1 MTRMEK
7 LRIILTEECD
17 LACRY
22 CRRSGNAAQAERSAV
37 LAAAEGAERVELAGG
52 EPLLWPDV
60 CGLVR
65 ELKAQPG
72 TVWVGLT
79 TNGTR
84 ARTAGAGARQGGAR
98 RRESAPR
105 HLQRL

>member
-37 LAAAEGAERVELAGG
+37 LAAAEGAERVALAGG
-52 EPLLWPDV
+52 
-60 CGLVR
+60 
-65 ELKAQPG
+65 
-72 TVWVGLT
+72 
-79 TNGTR
+79 
-84 ARTAGAGARQGGAR
+84 
-98 RRESAPR
+98 
-105 HLQRL
+105 